1 MIICGIGLGILVVSS
16 PKSVLVGLKNDLI
29 KAFKGGVANKG
40 KFIDLLVLLYEL
52 FMLGRRKG
60 TPALDEHVSDP
71 QNSSIFTKYP
81 SFLNDKGLVEFL
93 CNSLRPI
100 VDGRCKPA
108 EIGGILTA
116 ELQSREAEANRSI
129 KAVAMIADALPGVGI
144 VAAVLGI
151 INTMSNLEDPES
163 VGQKVA
169 AALSGTFLGIFLAY
183 GVGVPI
189 TQLIT
194 LNQTQEFLYYHIVK
208 VRFRLCHRFVSDHGC
223 GNRSPISRQVD
234 SAYGGRARGKMQGSR
249 QGRLTTL
256 FPVQVKSNHF
266 KVLEAE
272 KAVAH
277 AGAWKVAYADFV
289 TGMMSLFL
297 VLWILSQDEEVIIAT
312 TRSFAI
318 LTRRC
323 SQIHA
328 VEQKDARPGA
338 WSIKSWVAR
347 IRPCVTRTT
356 RLPLT

>member
-1 MIICGIGLGILVVSS
+1 MLLAVGIIIVFVSCIGGFMLAGGSPITLIHPGEIMIICGIGLGILVVSS
-16 PKSVLVGLKNDLI
+16 PKSVLVGLKNDLV

-71 QNSSIFTKYP
+71 QNSSIFIKYP

-116 ELQSREAEANRSI
+116 ELQSREAEATRSV
-129 KAVAMIADALPGVGI
+129 KAVSMIADALPGVGI

-183 GVGVPI
+183 GIGVPI

-194 LNQTQEFLYYHIVK
+194 LNQTQEFLYYHIVQ
-208 VRFRLCHRFVSDHGC
+208 RSVSGFAT
-223 GNRSPISRQVD
+223 GLSPI
-234 SAYGGRARGKMQGSR
+234 M
-249 QGRLTTL
+249 
-256 FPVQVKSNHF
+256 
-266 KVLEAE
+266 
-272 KAVAH
+272 
-277 AGAWKVAYADFV
+277 
-289 TGMMSLFL
+289 
-297 VLWILSQDEEVIIAT
+297 
-312 TRSFAI
+312 
-318 LTRRC
+318 
-323 SQIHA
+323 A
-328 VEQKDARPGA
+328 VEIGRRSLDKLIQPTADELEEKCKEAAKGG
-338 WSIKSWVAR
+338 
-347 IRPCVTRTT
+347 
-356 RLPLT
+356 

>member
-1 MIICGIGLGILVVSS
+1 MLLAVGIFIVFASCIGGFMLAGGSPITLVHPGEIMIICGIGLGILVVSS
-16 PKSVLVGLKNDLI
+16 PKSVLMGLKNDLV

-116 ELQSREAEANRSI
+116 ELQSREAEAGRSI
-129 KAVAMIADALPGVGI
+129 KAVAMISDALPGVGI

-183 GVGVPI
+183 GIGVPVG
-189 TQLIT
+189 QLMT
-194 LNQTQEFLYYHIVK
+194 LNQTQEFLYYHIVQ
-208 VRFRLCHRFVSDHGC
+208 RSVSGFAT
-223 GNRSPISRQVD
+223 GLSPI
-234 SAYGGRARGKMQGSR
+234 M
-249 QGRLTTL
+249 
-256 FPVQVKSNHF
+256 
-266 KVLEAE
+266 
-272 KAVAH
+272 
-277 AGAWKVAYADFV
+277 
-289 TGMMSLFL
+289 
-297 VLWILSQDEEVIIAT
+297 
-312 TRSFAI
+312 
-318 LTRRC
+318 
-323 SQIHA
+323 A
-328 VEQKDARPGA
+328 VEIGRRSLDKLIQPTADELEEKCKEAAKGA
-338 WSIKSWVAR
+338 
-347 IRPCVTRTT
+347 
-356 RLPLT
+356 

>member
-1 MIICGIGLGILVVSS
+1 MLLAVGIFIVFASCIGGFMLAGGSPITLIHPGEIMIICGIGLGILVVSS
-16 PKSVLVGLKNDLI
+16 PKSVLMGLKNDLV

-116 ELQSREAEANRSI
+116 ELQSREAEAGRSI
-129 KAVAMIADALPGVGI
+129 KAVAMISDALPGVGI

-183 GVGVPI
+183 GIGVPVG
-189 TQLIT
+189 QLMT
-194 LNQTQEFLYYHIVK
+194 LNQTQEFLYYHIVQ
-208 VRFRLCHRFVSDHGC
+208 RSVSGFAT
-223 GNRSPISRQVD
+223 GLSPI
-234 SAYGGRARGKMQGSR
+234 M
-249 QGRLTTL
+249 
-256 FPVQVKSNHF
+256 
-266 KVLEAE
+266 
-272 KAVAH
+272 
-277 AGAWKVAYADFV
+277 
-289 TGMMSLFL
+289 
-297 VLWILSQDEEVIIAT
+297 
-312 TRSFAI
+312 
-318 LTRRC
+318 
-323 SQIHA
+323 A
-328 VEQKDARPGA
+328 VEIGRRSLDKLIQPTADELEEKCKEAAKGA
-338 WSIKSWVAR
+338 
-347 IRPCVTRTT
+347 
-356 RLPLT
+356 

>member
-1 MIICGIGLGILVVSS
+1 MLLAVGIIIVFVSCIGGFMLAGGSPITLVHPGEIMIICGIGLGILVVSS

-194 LNQTQEFLYYHIVK
+194 LNQTQEFLYYHIVQ
-208 VRFRLCHRFVSDHGC
+208 RSVSGFAT
-223 GNRSPISRQVD
+223 GLSPI
-234 SAYGGRARGKMQGSR
+234 M
-249 QGRLTTL
+249 
-256 FPVQVKSNHF
+256 
-266 KVLEAE
+266 
-272 KAVAH
+272 
-277 AGAWKVAYADFV
+277 
-289 TGMMSLFL
+289 
-297 VLWILSQDEEVIIAT
+297 
-312 TRSFAI
+312 
-318 LTRRC
+318 
-323 SQIHA
+323 A
-328 VEQKDARPGA
+328 VEIGRRSLDKLIQPTADELEEKCKEAAKGG
-338 WSIKSWVAR
+338 
-347 IRPCVTRTT
+347 
-356 RLPLT
+356 